1 MREYL
6 DQPNFE
12 IKEPSINKDGVEN
25 VESVKL
31 EKDNFFKKI
40 EDLNFDIED
49 LKLNLELIETLI
61 KNLELKKELLLSD
74 NFIFETM
81 LDEEL
86 KEINKSIKDLQ
97 NVLLKNKSK
106 ISDLIIR
113 LSLEKIN
120 KESQIK
126 KQIEQN

>member
-120 KESQIK
+120 KENQIK

>member
-81 LDEEL
+81 LKEEL
-86 KEINKSIKDLQ
+86 SEIDKSINDLQ
-97 NVLLKNKSK
+97 KVILKNKSK
-106 ISDLIIR
+106 ISDLMIR
-113 LSLEKIN
+113 LSSEKIK
-120 KESQIK
+120 KENQIK